1 MKLTSRQKELEI
13 TDDAFGELRESR
25 AILEDSSALR
35 QRMADEGYLFFRGAL
50 NRDAVTEARREC
62 VHRLATAGLLEP
74 GTDLMEAIPRRTP
87 DGNLSLY
94 FRAELAEG
102 NTPLLNVLYD
112 GPMMEIFTRLLDGP
126 VLHYDFT
133 WMRAVSPGGGTAPH
147 CDKVYMGRGTPKLF
161 TAWTPLGDIPLSV
174 GGLILLEGSHQRQ
187 DLTGAYLAQDV
198 DSYCENGPAANAVK
212 TGKIQW
218 EHPETHEAWDGAFSH
233 DPTAL
238 RRQFGGRWLT
248 TDYRMGD
255 LLIFSMATM
264 HASLDNQGN
273 TIRLS
278 SDTRYQR
285 ADEPVDARWMN
296 DADGNKPIAHGLA
309 AKRGRIC

>member
-13 TDDAFGELRESR
+13 TDDAFGELR
-25 AILEDSSALR
+25 DSTAALSDGPALR
-35 QRMADEGYLFFRGAL
+35 QRMTHDGYLFFRGAL
-50 NRDAVTEARREC
+50 NRDEVIQARQEC
-62 VHRLATAGLLEP
+62 VRRLHEAGLLEP
-74 GTDLMEAIPRRTP
+74 GSDPMEAIPRRSP
-87 DGNLSLY
+87 DGSLNLY
-94 FRAELAEG
+94 FRAELAED
-102 NTPLLNVLYD
+102 NLPLLKVLYD
-112 GPMMEIFTRLLDGP
+112 GPMMEIFARLLDGP

-161 TAWTPLGDIPLSV
+161 TAWTPLGDIPISV
-174 GGLILLEGSHQRQ
+174 GGLIILEGSHKRQ
-187 DLTGAYLAQDV
+187 DITGNYLAQDV
-198 DSYCENGPAANAVK
+198 DSYCENGPAAEAVQ
-212 TGKIQW
+212 TGKIHW

-233 DPTAL
+233 DPPAL
-238 RRQFGGRWLT
+238 RQQLGGRWLT
-248 TDYRMGD
+248 TNYQMGD
-255 LLIFSMATM
+255 LLIFSMAAL

-285 ADEPVDARWMN
+285 TDEPVDERWIN
-296 DADGNKPIAHGLA
+296 GADGSKPITHSLA